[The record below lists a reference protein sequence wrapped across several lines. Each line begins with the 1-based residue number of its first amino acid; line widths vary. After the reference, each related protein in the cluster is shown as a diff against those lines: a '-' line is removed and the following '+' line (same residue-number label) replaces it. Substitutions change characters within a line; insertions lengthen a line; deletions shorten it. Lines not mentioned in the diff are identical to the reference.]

1 MQKPTEIE
9 SGRAEK
15 KFLQLYKVVTEREKF
30 LNNEARIMQ
39 YSAVLR
45 YFTKFLQGREE
56 YTSDIAEVLYQVYAK
71 LGDIYYEEALQ
82 NQDNSKYFLATEYFN
97 QALTYAGNMAEKN
110 YVLLILKDLYFYLND
125 EDAYVRVEDMWADS
139 HNKEDKFAAY
149 MLLAQNADVSHIK
162 AQFLEKALDEV
173 MAQKESVYEKYQDTL
188 YICSQL
194 AAIYEIQ
201 GEKDKAVRVK
211 KLRENTLKLLN

>member
-110 YVLLILKDLYFYLND
+110 YVLLILKDL
-125 EDAYVRVEDMWADS
+125 
-139 HNKEDKFAAY
+139 
-149 MLLAQNADVSHIK
+149 
-162 AQFLEKALDEV
+162 
-173 MAQKESVYEKYQDTL
+173 
-188 YICSQL
+188 
-194 AAIYEIQ
+194 
-201 GEKDKAVRVK
+201 
-211 KLRENTLKLLN
+211 

>member
-9 SGRAEK
+9 SGKAEK
-15 KFLQLYKVVTEREKF
+15 NFLQLYKVVTEREKF

-56 YTSDIAEVLYQVYAK
+56 YTSEIAEVLYQVYAK

-125 EDAYVRVEDMWADS
+125 EDAYVPPKQPQHEETPS
-139 HNKEDKFAAY
+139 PLHQQE
-149 MLLAQNADVSHIK
+149 
-162 AQFLEKALDEV
+162 
-173 MAQKESVYEKYQDTL
+173 
-188 YICSQL
+188 
-194 AAIYEIQ
+194 
-201 GEKDKAVRVK
+201 
-211 KLRENTLKLLN
+211 